1 MSSRFSEE
9 SAVGDAWQEKFE
21 QLQNELALAQYEAQ
35 KWKEKYLVEKRR
47 RQKTAR
53 DLLDLVVRT
62 ERHPDGDND
71 PAGTATRERTSSIF
85 SSPDHTANLLSPTLS
100 SFDFDDDSSEEDS
113 DDSDE
118 QAPGT
123 PPSLEEATRHESEV
137 VAESEDEKPEMK
149 HRISQRINASLAL
162 ELRDRQSLLY
172 HLNSGSGIPGRVSR
186 SSTTGSA
193 LEAFGGSS
201 QRLMDGKNG
210 VDNEHSQQQQLM
222 YRIMYAKP
230 SSRDLW
236 HARAHPNKLQNV
248 ARSIMFSMHLKK
260 EHIFERFFVTG
271 MALSETERQHQ
282 PSGLAGYWKPKLLYD
297 FPNRIND
304 PPDESVADFCFP
316 RGVPLTMCTPDQA
329 ASVLGVAVSK
339 WFTEIEPL
347 QKHIKQAPESTGYT
361 FRLTGAKGEVLYGFC
376 VAIMREVAAADI
388 SVASGAAPKS
398 PRSNWTPS
406 WFGGNASPSNKGSRM
421 TMTSKIAPVC
431 YCFTS
436 KFPFYRFHFA
446 LLRHIIENELE
457 QQRLSSTATSEDP
470 GDKARED
477 EQFEVILRPL
487 LDLAIEFTIFH
498 EENPRARD
506 RQADSE
512 AGHQSLTSVAT
523 KLTVSPVERRVV
535 LSEDASVSGSKTD
548 GSSKEPRKQPSQLRK
563 SLSTDD
569 IGTYNF
575 ANELIMDKPMVRTI
589 DSRQPKEYERVKVGD
604 ILEAVDSISTASMTF
619 EQTMALLDKGDRPMR
634 LRFRRPRST
643 EQTSSTS
650 SKRPNH
656 RRCLSPSGIDILH
669 RARRIKINDPGH
681 WSTARFPMFDFSYQ
695 FPKRHSDRWSVGVVL
710 RFLTPDKVVEIMA
723 YLLLEKQV
731 VIMSDSPAKVSA
743 VCTALLLL
751 LAPFQWQSTY
761 IPLLPSGLLDF
772 LHSPVPFLVGCHSL
786 EDTSEWPD
794 VCFYGV
800 DKDRIAVPAVT
811 KHLGPTSIPNGVE
824 LCRLLRKAKERFCAL
839 YPTGKPWYEL
849 TDEQD
854 TIITLTMQEAEI
866 FLRDL
871 GFDISSQDLASSISG
886 GQSFYDRLQEE
897 VAKEVRNSMYEDYL
911 DEFTQTQLFCQYY
924 ESLLQPEAQ
933 KAQ

>member
-21 QLQNELALAQYEAQ
+21 QLQVRGLLLQNELALAQYEAQ

-53 DLLDLVVRT
+53 DLLDLVVRN
-62 ERHPDGDND
+62 ERHPNRDTD
-71 PAGTATRERTSSIF
+71 PASAGTRERTSSVF
-85 SSPDHTANLLSPTLS
+85 SSPGHTADLLSPTLS

-118 QAPGT
+118 QTLGA
-123 PPSLEEATRHESEV
+123 PPSLEEATRQESEV
-137 VAESEDEKPEMK
+137 VAESEDEKPAMN
-149 HRISQRINASLAL
+149 HRTSQRINPSLAL

-172 HLNSGSGIPGRVSR
+172 HLNSDSGIPGRVSR

-210 VDNEHSQQQQLM
+210 VDSEHSQQQQLM
-222 YRIMYAKP
+222 YRI
-230 SSRDLW
+230 
-236 HARAHPNKLQNV
+236 
-248 ARSIMFSMHLKK
+248 I
-260 EHIFERFFVTG
+260 
-271 MALSETERQHQ
+271 ETERQHQ

-304 PPDESVADFCFP
+304 PPDETVADFCFP

-361 FRLTGAKGEVLYGFC
+361 FRLT
-376 VAIMREVAAADI
+376 
-388 SVASGAAPKS
+388 
-398 PRSNWTPS
+398 
-406 WFGGNASPSNKGSRM
+406 
-421 TMTSKIAPVC
+421 
-431 YCFTS
+431 
-436 KFPFYRFHFA
+436 
-446 LLRHIIENELE
+446 
-457 QQRLSSTATSEDP
+457 
-470 GDKARED
+470 
-477 EQFEVILRPL
+477 
-487 LDLAIEFTIFH
+487 
-498 EENPRARD
+498 
-506 RQADSE
+506 
-512 AGHQSLTSVAT
+512 
-523 KLTVSPVERRVV
+523 ERRVV
-535 LSEDASVSGSKTD
+535 LSEDASVSGNKTD
-548 GSSKEPRKQPSQLRK
+548 DSRKETKKQPSQLRK

-575 ANELIMDKPMVRTI
+575 ANELIVDKPMVKTI
-589 DSRQPKEYERVKVGD
+589 ETSQPKEYERVKVGD
-604 ILEAVDSISTASMTF
+604 ILEAVDSIATVFFMIEMLWKSTDAPALS
-619 EQTMALLDKGDRPMR
+619 QTM
-634 LRFRRPRST
+634 
-643 EQTSSTS
+643 
-650 SKRPNH
+650 
-656 RRCLSPSGIDILH
+656 ILH

-772 LHSPVPFLVGCHSL
+772 LHSPVPFLGS
-786 EDTSEWPD
+786 P
-794 VCFYGV
+794 
-800 DKDRIAVPAVT
+800 
-811 KHLGPTSIPNGVE
+811 
-824 LCRLLRKAKERFCAL
+824 
-839 YPTGKPWYEL
+839 
-849 TDEQD
+849 
-854 TIITLTMQEAEI
+854 
-866 FLRDL
+866 
-871 GFDISSQDLASSISG
+871 G

-924 ESLLQPEAQ
+924 ESLLQPEAP